1 MIGAFINNCIT
12 CDKIVRSISYN
23 STYGEI
29 LFLAKNLDSYNVFAD
44 MAQVDKAFLTCVI
57 YNLLK
62 EENPEYVRK
71 TFVADFIGEKSS
83 PECGGL
89 ILVYDALLKDPSY
102 KMLGVIDRHNY
113 LFDIYN
119 KLKQFREIKCIESNF
134 RTKHTQV
141 YHNMIPR
148 YIMDFA
154 RYIKDHPGCYRDIF
168 VNKLS
173 IRETIEMIK
182 YIPVTEIASVINII
196 GTCDACGGDLK
207 EWFGLRTCISCDM
220 TII

>member
-1 MIGAFINNCIT
+1 MA

-29 LFLAKNLDSYNVFAD
+29 LFLAKNLNSYDVFAD
-44 MAQVDKAFLTCVI
+44 MSQMDRSFITCVI
-57 YNLLK
+57 YKLLK
-62 EENPEYVRK
+62 EENPDYVRK
-71 TFVADFIGEKSS
+71 TFVADFIGEKAS

-89 ILVYDALLKDPSY
+89 ILVYDALLKDPSFVT
-102 KMLGVIDRHNY
+102 LSIIDRHNY

-134 RTKHTQV
+134 RTKNTQV
-141 YHNMIPR
+141 YYNMVPR

-154 RYIKDHPGCYRDIF
+154 RYIKDHPGSHRDIF
-168 VNKLS
+168 TNKID
-173 IRETIEMIK
+173 IRETIETVK
-182 YIPVTEIASVINII
+182 YIPVTETVAQVTII
-196 GTCDACGGDLK
+196 GTCEACGGGIK

-220 TII
+220 TTI